1 MLDAIR
7 GFASYL
13 QDPALNLSNLV
24 GVLIGAWI
32 ARRVTK
38 KSDQT
43 KIQYDL
49 RLSQLQAAIR
59 LHRELQNI
67 KDKTWGPGTRTV
79 EHDENGKLISPWPA
93 ILGERGKEAFWIIS
107 DAELFSFDKTVCD
120 LIDKL
125 WDIWNMGSQCIE
137 LRSEAELAKIQEMN
151 IMDKQ
156 LDSYRWHQSMID
168 CAQRIKQESRQLL
181 ADMGDYPRK
190 QRPGLAK
197 RSGVLRIALK
207 KRWK

>member
-1 MLDAIR
+1 MLDAIES
-7 GFASYL
+7 FASYL

-32 ARRVTK
+32 TRRVTM
-38 KSDQT
+38 KSDRT

-67 KDKTWGPGTRTV
+67 KDKTWGPGTRMI
-79 EHDENGKLISPWPA
+79 EYDENGEPINPWPA
-93 ILGERGKEAFWIIS
+93 ILGERGNEAFWIIA
-107 DAELFSFDKTVCD
+107 DAELFSFDEKICD

-125 WDIWNMGSQCIE
+125 WDIWAMGSQCIE
-137 LRSEAELAKIQEMN
+137 LRDEAEVVKMQEMN
-151 IMDKQ
+151 IMNKQ
-156 LDSYRWHQSMID
+156 FDSFIWHQRMID
-168 CAQRIKQESRQLL
+168 YAQRIKQESRQLL
-181 ADMGDYPRK
+181 ADMGDYPSK

-197 RSGVLRIALK
+197 RSRVLRITLK
-207 KRWK
+207 KWWK